1 MKKMIALLMV
11 VFASLAHAEALQWTD
26 LELYQTY
33 KLNQTITF
41 PEGIE
46 YKAGEKV
53 YVMDYIAGG
62 IPVVYWQM
70 HMENC
75 KNPDA
80 TADMILINPSPD
92 DTSTDRSIAVAL
104 TEGCN
109 LDVWVEIKDLYSG
122 SILDADEQSLL
133 NLRRH

>member
-1 MKKMIALLMV
+1 MKKTIAALLLI
-11 VFASLAHAEALQWTD
+11 FTSLAHAEALQWTD

-46 YKAGEKV
+46 FKAGEKV
-53 YVMDYIAGG
+53 YVMDFIAGG

-75 KNPDA
+75 KNPEA
-80 TADMILINPSPD
+80 TADMIIVNPSPE
-92 DTSTDRSIAVAL
+92 DTTTDRSIGMAL

-109 LDVWVEIKDLYSG
+109 LDIWVEIKDLYSG
-122 SILDADEQSLL
+122 SIFAPDSTL
-133 NLRRH
+133 NLRCH